1 MAGAYKV
8 KLVHEK
14 LNFVLEQRHNGYKD
28 TKNAVTFLKH
38 KYGKKFYECS
48 LFVNG
53 VEIDKHDLVFKQAKK
68 VTRLSRKI
76 RNLKT
81 GDIYETIQEAADD
94 IGVYE
99 GTIRKH
105 LNRKLSE
112 EKHFMYLVAWV

>member
-14 LNFVLEQRHNGYKD
+14 LNFVLEQRHNGYKNTMD
-28 TKNAVTFLKH
+28 AVTFLKH

-53 VEIDKHDLVFKQAKK
+53 VEIDKYDLVFKQAKK
-68 VTRLSRKI
+68 GTRLSRKI

-81 GDIYETIQEAADD
+81 GDIYETIQEAAND
-94 IGVYE
+94 IGVYDS
-99 GTIRKH
+99 TIRKH
-105 LNRKLSE
+105 LNRGLSE
-112 EKHFMYLVAWV
+112 ENHFMYLVAWV